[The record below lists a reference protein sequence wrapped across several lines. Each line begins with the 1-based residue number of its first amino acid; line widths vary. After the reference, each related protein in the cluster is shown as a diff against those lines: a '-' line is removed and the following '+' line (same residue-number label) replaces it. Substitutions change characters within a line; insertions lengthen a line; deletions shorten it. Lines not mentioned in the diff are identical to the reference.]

1 MVTLLLCVVLLFA
14 IPVNCQSC
22 KCVVILSIIV
32 LCLCLSSLHAVC
44 PNVSGLTGAVPD
56 SSFTASGTRD
66 SDRLPHIARIS
77 NDTRSW
83 CSQQLNDIDSSP
95 WIQVDLGGEC
105 LVHSVSV
112 GGDEFLLNE
121 FVVNY
126 FVLYKTDINSSLQF
140 IIDPKTNNAKVSQ
153 CNL

>member
-1 MVTLLLCVVLLFA
+1 MLCVLLLFA

-22 KCVVILSIIV
+22 KCIVILHIFNSFMLV
-32 LCLCLSSLHAVC
+32 PFLPAVC
-44 PNVSGLTGAVPD
+44 PNISGLTGTVPN
-56 SSFTASGTRD
+56 SSFTASSIRD
-66 SDRLPHIARIS
+66 NDRLPHIARIG

-83 CSQQLNDIDSSP
+83 CSQQLNDIDLSP

-112 GGDEFLLNE
+112 GGDEFLFNE
-121 FVVNY
+121 FIVNY

-140 IIDPKTNNAKVSQ
+140 IIDPKTNNAKVFESIIV
-153 CNL
+153 NS

>member
-1 MVTLLLCVVLLFA
+1 MLVPLF
-14 IPVNCQSC
+14 S
-22 KCVVILSIIV
+22 
-32 LCLCLSSLHAVC
+32 AVC